1 MAELQHPFP
10 PASLSGE
17 GLEGGVAAVRFRRA
31 AIHSE
36 LGCRRCK
43 QRLRPSPPSYK
54 IHNMKSVVGCLLF
67 YTTLLACGLST
78 LPARAQEGPLQ
89 NIPPKD
95 ATPEEIITRFAAKE
109 TEFSKARD
117 QYTYRQDVKVE
128 TLDGE
133 TVTGQYHEVFDV
145 VFNDQGKRIENVVF
159 APQTSLEQGGLSMDQ
174 GDFEDI
180 RHRMPFVLTAGDLP
194 QYNILYVGQQQEDQ
208 LNCYVFDIAPKQIEG
223 KKRYFQGRIWVD
235 DHDFQIVKTYGKSVP
250 DIRKK
255 HGNEEN
261 LYPKFTTW
269 RQQID
274 GLYWFPVFTRADDEL
289 HFKMQDVHIRE
300 IIKYQDY
307 KRFGSNVKI
316 LYEGKEIPKGQK
328 PPDQKPEEKKP
339 DEKK

>member
-1 MAELQHPFP
+1 
-10 PASLSGE
+10 
-17 GLEGGVAAVRFRRA
+17 
-31 AIHSE
+31 
-36 LGCRRCK
+36 
-43 QRLRPSPPSYK
+43 
-54 IHNMKSVVGCLLF
+54 MKSVPGRLLF
-67 YTTLLACGLST
+67 CLTLLACGLAA
-78 LPARAQEGPLQ
+78 LPVRAQEGPLE

-95 ATPEEIITRFAAKE
+95 ATPEEIIQRFSAKE
-109 TEFSKARD
+109 AEFAKARD
-117 QYTYRQDVKVE
+117 QYTYRQEVKVQ

-133 TVTGQYHEVFDV
+133 TVTGEYKEVFDV
-145 VFNDQGKRIENVVF
+145 MFDDKRRRMENVVL
-159 APQTSLEQGGLSMDQ
+159 APQSTLEQGGLSMDQ

-180 RHRMPFVLTAGDLP
+180 RHRMPFVLTTEDLP

-208 LNCYVFDIAPKQIEG
+208 VHCYVFDIAPKQIEG

-274 GLYWFPVFTRADDEL
+274 GQYWFPVYTRADDEL
-289 HFKMQDVHIRE
+289 HFKMADIHIRE
-300 IIKYQDY
+300 IVKYEDY

-316 LYEGKEIPKGQK
+316 LYEGKEIPKGEK
-328 PPDQKPEEKKP
+328 PPEQKKP
-339 DEKK
+339 DEKDPNAPQK